1 MRISDWSSDVC
12 SSDLIKVNLDS
23 REVLLRPT
31 GTDRTIAEWR
41 ELERDLALAEPGFA
55 VKIIPASG
63 TRLAVRFE
71 NGSTEADPAA
81 LSLLQW
87 MMTRMDHPPVDLVSY
102 PAFATGSR
110 NANLRIA
117 DRRAEAV
124 ARLLRAASERNTE
137 IGRAHV

>member
-87 MMTRMDHPPVDLVSY
+87 MMTRMDHPPVDQIGRVHVLTPV
-102 PAFATGSR
+102 T
-110 NANLRIA
+110 NTHI
-117 DRRAEAV
+117 V
-124 ARLLRAASERNTE
+124 CRLLFEKKKD
-137 IGRAHV
+137 IH

>member
-55 VKIIPASG
+55 VKIIPAPG

-71 NGSTEADPAA
+71 NGSTEAAPAA
-81 LSLLQW
+81 LSLLQRSAERRVGKVCVSTFK
-87 MMTRMDHPPVDLVSY
+87 TRWSTSY
-102 PAFATGSR
+102 Y
-110 NANLRIA
+110 NKKYQ
-117 DRRAEAV
+117 D
-124 ARLLRAASERNTE
+124 
-137 IGRAHV
+137 

>member
-12 SSDLIKVNLDS
+12 SSDLVARRIASRSGISIADIKVNLDS

-63 TRLAVRFE
+63 TRLAVQFE

-87 MMTRMDHPPVDLVSY
+87 MMTRMDTPPVDLVRY
-102 PAFATGSR
+102 PDFATGSR
-110 NANLRIA
+110 EAKRT
-117 DRRAEAV
+117 AEGSV
-124 ARLLRAASERNTE
+124 
-137 IGRAHV
+137 G